1 MPHAAAVARAGGGGV
16 NGSISEAK
24 TDHPAPKD
32 WLRGNAR
39 SVLGLLLAGIGL
51 GVAAGVLLIVQAGL
65 LAWVVHQVLFEAAGL
80 EDVFGALVALPMLML
95 IRAGLVWGGEQF
107 GVQAAMRVKGQLRM
121 RVMDHL
127 AALGPERLRGRSSGD
142 LAHHVV
148 DGIEGLEAYFAR
160 YLPQAAL
167 AALLPLA
174 VLAFV
179 FPMDLVSGLILLF
192 TAPFIPLFMFLIGSR
207 AEKLNQRQWRRL
219 ALLSARFL
227 DSLQGLTTLRLF
239 NATRREA
246 RIIAEITDD
255 YRESTLSVLRIAFLS
270 ALVLEF
276 FSTVSLALMAVIIG
290 FKLLSGTMAFQAG
303 FFILLLAPEFY
314 LPLRAL
320 GVHYHSRLSATA
332 AAEGLMALLA
342 EQPHDFQT
350 SRTSPATDRLSPNWF
365 SVDLD
370 IRNLSFGHGPGQT
383 VLHDFSLR
391 IQPGS
396 RVALVGPSGV
406 GKTSLLRLLLGTARP
421 EGGRIL
427 VNGTELADM
436 DLGHWLRHVAWMP
449 QNPYI
454 APTTMWENVLL
465 GCASGPAGKPGMA
478 DTVDWDALDEIAA
491 LTGLDRDLTAMA
503 QGWQT
508 RVGEGG
514 AGLSGG
520 QRQRLALTRVLA
532 RTLAKPAPLLLLDE
546 PTAHLDD
553 QGAEVVLAALGKVS
567 GGLLGGLSGGVLGGL
582 SGKRTVIIASHD
594 SRVREFADVVAELTR
609 PKDARPQETC
619 RDGG

>member
-1 MPHAAAVARAGGGGV
+1 MID
-16 NGSISEAK
+16 SITETKADQP
-24 TDHPAPKD
+24 TPKD

-39 SVLGLLLAGIGL
+39 LVRGLLLAGIGL
-51 GVAAGVLLIVQAGL
+51 GAAAGVLLIVQAGL
-65 LAWVVHQVLFEAAGL
+65 LAFVVHQVLFEASGL
-80 EDVFGALVALPMLML
+80 ENVFGALMALPVLML
-95 IRAGLVWGGEQF
+95 VRAGLVWGGEQF
-107 GVQAAMRVKGQLRM
+107 GVRAAMRVKSLLRM

-148 DGIEGLEAYFAR
+148 DGIEGLEAYFSR

-179 FPMDLVSGLILLF
+179 FPMDFVSGLILLF

-219 ALLSARFL
+219 AMLSARFL

-276 FSTVSLALMAVIIG
+276 FSTVSLAVVAVIIG
-290 FKLLSGTMAFQAG
+290 FKLLSGSMAFQAG

-314 LPLRAL
+314 LPLRTL
-320 GVHYHSRLSATA
+320 GVHYHSRLSAMA
-332 AAEGLMALLA
+332 ASEGLTALLA
-342 EQPHDFQT
+342 ERPRPSGSASGVCPEWST
-350 SRTSPATDRLSPNWF
+350 
-365 SVDLD
+365 VELD
-370 IRNLSFGHGPGQT
+370 IKNL
-383 VLHDFSLR
+383 DFSHAPDQPVLR
-391 IQPGS
+391 GFSLHVPSGS
-396 RVALVGPSGV
+396 RLALIGPSGV

-427 VNGTELADM
+427 VNGTDLTGM
-436 DLGHWLRHVAWMP
+436 DLEHWLRHVAWMP

-465 GCASGPAGKPGMA
+465 GGASGPSGQPGRV
-478 DTVDWDALDEIAA
+478 DTVDWDALDKIAA
-491 LTGLDRDLTAMA
+491 LIGLNRDLAAMD

-520 QRQRLALTRVLA
+520 QCQRLTLARVLA
-532 RTLAKPAPLLLLDE
+532 RTLGKPVPLLLLDE

-553 QGAEVVLAALGKVS
+553 QGAEMVLAALGKVS
-567 GGLLGGLSGGVLGGL
+567 DGV
-582 SGKRTVIIASHD
+582 SGKRTVVIASHD
-594 SRVREFADVVAELTR
+594 PRVREFADVVVELTR
-609 PKDARPQETC
+609 PKDACPPETC

>member
-1 MPHAAAVARAGGGGV
+1 MIASRADTK
-16 NGSISEAK
+16 A
-24 TDHPAPKD
+24 DHPASKD

-39 SVLGLLLAGIGL
+39 LVRGELLAGIGL
-51 GVAAGVLLIVQAGL
+51 AAAAGVLLIVQAGL
-65 LAWVVHQVLFEAAGL
+65 LAFVVHRVLFEAAGL
-80 EDVFGALVALPMLML
+80 ADVFGALMALPLLML
-95 IRAGLVWGGEQF
+95 VRAGLVWGGEQF
-107 GVQAAMRVKGQLRM
+107 GVRAAMRVKSRLRM
-121 RVMDHL
+121 QVMDHL
-127 AALGPERLRGRSSGD
+127 AALGPERLRGRSFGD

-148 DGIEGLEAYFAR
+148 DGIEGLEAYFSR

-179 FPMDLVSGLILLF
+179 FPLDLVSGLILLF

-246 RIIAEITDD
+246 RVIAEITDD
-255 YRESTLSVLRIAFLS
+255 YRDSTLSVLRIAFLS

-276 FSTVSLALMAVIIG
+276 FSTVSLAVIAVIIG
-290 FKLLSGTMAFQAG
+290 FKLLSGSMAFQTG

-314 LPLRAL
+314 LPLRTL
-320 GVHYHSRLSATA
+320 GAHYHSRLSAMA
-332 AAEGLMALLA
+332 AAEGLTALLA
-342 EQPHDFQT
+342 ERPQI
-350 SRTSPATDRLSPNWF
+350 SERTTKRCPAWPT
-365 SVDLD
+365 VDLD
-370 IRNLSFGHGPGQT
+370 IKNLDFSHGPDRP
-383 VLHDFSLR
+383 VLRGFSLR
-391 IQPGS
+391 VAPGS
-396 RVALVGPSGV
+396 RVALIGPSGV

-421 EGGRIL
+421 ESGQIL
-427 VNGTELADM
+427 VNGTNLADVG
-436 DLGHWLRHVAWMP
+436 LGHWLGHVAWMP

-454 APTTMWENVLL
+454 APATMWENVLL
-465 GCASGPAGKPGMA
+465 GGTPGSDGQPGAAGA
-478 DTVDWDALDEIAA
+478 ADWDALDEIAA
-491 LTGLDRDLTAMA
+491 LTGLDRDLAAMA

-508 RVGEGG
+508 QIGEGG

-520 QRQRLALTRVLA
+520 QRQRLVLTRVLA

-553 QGAEVVLAALGKVS
+553 QGVEMVLDALGKVS
-567 GGLLGGLSGGVLGGL
+567 AA
-582 SGKRTVIIASHD
+582 RTVIIASHD
-594 SRVREFADVVAELTR
+594 SRVRKFADMVVELAP
-609 PKDARPQETC
+609 PKGARSQETC

>member
-1 MPHAAAVARAGGGGV
+1 MIASKTDTRA
-16 NGSISEAK
+16 
-24 TDHPAPKD
+24 DHPAPKD
-32 WLRGNAR
+32 WLRANAR
-39 SVLGLLLAGIGL
+39 SVRGLLLAGIGL
-51 GVAAGVLLIVQAGL
+51 AAAAGVLLIVQAGL

-80 EDVFGALVALPMLML
+80 EDVFGALVALPILML

-107 GVQAAMRVKGQLRM
+107 GVRAAMRVKSRLRM

-179 FPMDLVSGLILLF
+179 FPMDLISGLILLF

-276 FSTVSLALMAVIIG
+276 FSTVSLAVVAVIIG
-290 FKLLSGTMAFQAG
+290 FKLLSGTMPFQAG

-314 LPLRAL
+314 LPLRTL
-320 GVHYHSRLSATA
+320 GVHYHSRLSAMA
-332 AAEGLMALLA
+332 ASEGLTALLA
-342 EQPHDFQT
+342 EQPQV
-350 SRTSPATDRLSPNWF
+350 SGRQSERCPVWS

-370 IRNLSFGHGPGQT
+370 IQNLDFSHAPDRP
-383 VLHDFSLR
+383 VLRGFSLR
-391 IQPGS
+391 VAPGS
-396 RVALVGPSGV
+396 RVALIGPSGV

-427 VNGTELADM
+427 ANGTDLADV
-436 DLGHWLRHVAWMP
+436 DLEHWLRHVAWMP

-454 APTTMWENVLL
+454 APASLWENVLL
-465 GCASGPAGKPGMA
+465 GGSFEPTGQPGMA
-478 DTVDWDALDEIAA
+478 DTLDWEALNEIAA

-553 QGAEVVLAALGKVS
+553 QGAGMVLDALGKVS
-567 GGLLGGLSGGVLGGL
+567 GGLSGGLSGGFLGGL
-582 SGKRTVIIASHD
+582 SGKRTVIVASHD
-594 SRVREFADVVAELTR
+594 SRVREFADMVVELAS
-609 PKDARPQETC
+609 PKDARSQEAC

>member
-1 MPHAAAVARAGGGGV
+1 VIASKTDTRA
-16 NGSISEAK
+16 
-24 TDHPAPKD
+24 DHPAPKD

-39 SVLGLLLAGIGL
+39 SVRWLLLAGIGL
-51 GVAAGVLLIVQAGL
+51 GAAAGVLVIVQAGL
-65 LAWVVHQVLFEAAGL
+65 LAWVVHQVLFEAAGW
-80 EDVFGALVALPMLML
+80 EDVFEALMALPLLML
-95 IRAGLVWGGEQF
+95 VRSGLVWGGEQF
-107 GVQAAMRVKGQLRM
+107 GVRAAMRVKSRLRM

-174 VLAFV
+174 ILAFV

-192 TAPFIPLFMFLIGSR
+192 TAPFIPLFLFLIGSR

-246 RIIAEITDD
+246 RIIAEITDG
-255 YRESTLSVLRIAFLS
+255 YRESTLSVLRVAFLS

-276 FSTVSLALMAVIIG
+276 FSTVSLAVVAVIIG
-290 FKLLSGTMAFQAG
+290 FKLLSGSMAFQTG

-314 LPLRAL
+314 LPLRTL
-320 GVHYHSRLSATA
+320 GVHYHSRLSAMA
-332 AAEGLMALLA
+332 ASEGLTALLA
-342 EQPHDFQT
+342 ERPHV
-350 SRTSPATDRLSPNWF
+350 PDRPTRRCPEWSTM
-365 SVDLD
+365 DLD
-370 IRNLSFGHGPGQT
+370 IQNLDFSHAPDRP
-383 VLHDFSLR
+383 VLRGFSLR
-391 IQPGS
+391 VAPGS
-396 RVALVGPSGV
+396 RVALIGPSGV
-406 GKTSLLRLLLGTARP
+406 GKTSLLRLLLGTARS

-427 VNGTELADM
+427 ANGTDLKDM
-436 DLGHWLRHVAWMP
+436 DLEHWLRHVTWMP

-465 GCASGPAGKPGMA
+465 GGSFGPDGQRGRV
-478 DTVDWDALDEIAA
+478 DTVDWDALDKVAA
-491 LTGLDRDLTAMA
+491 LTGLNRDLAAMG
-503 QGWQT
+503 QEWQT

-532 RTLAKPAPLLLLDE
+532 RTLGKPVPLLLLDE

-553 QGAEVVLAALGKVS
+553 QGAEMVLAALGNLSGRVS
-567 GGLLGGLSGGVLGGL
+567 GGV
-582 SGKRTVIIASHD
+582 SGKRTVVIASHD
-594 SRVREFADVVAELTR
+594 PRVREFADVVVNLTWPNGACPR
-609 PKDARPQETC
+609 ETC

>member
-1 MPHAAAVARAGGGGV
+1 MR
-16 NGSISEAK
+16 
-24 TDHPAPKD
+24 
-32 WLRGNAR
+32 
-39 SVLGLLLAGIGL
+39 GLLLAGIGL
-51 GVAAGVLLIVQAGL
+51 AAAAGVLLIVQAGL

-80 EDVFGALVALPMLML
+80 EDVFGALVALPILML

-107 GVQAAMRVKGQLRM
+107 GVRAAMRVKSRLRM

-179 FPMDLVSGLILLF
+179 FPMDLISGLILLF

-276 FSTVSLALMAVIIG
+276 FSTVSLAVVAVIIG
-290 FKLLSGTMAFQAG
+290 FKLLSGTMPFQAG

-314 LPLRAL
+314 LPLRTL
-320 GVHYHSRLSATA
+320 GVHYHSRLSAMA
-332 AAEGLMALLA
+332 ASEGLTALLA
-342 EQPHDFQT
+342 EQPQV
-350 SRTSPATDRLSPNWF
+350 SGRQSERCPVWS

-370 IRNLSFGHGPGQT
+370 IQNLDFSHAPDRP
-383 VLHDFSLR
+383 VLRGFSLR
-391 IQPGS
+391 VAPGS
-396 RVALVGPSGV
+396 RVALIGPSGV

-427 VNGTELADM
+427 ANGTDLADV
-436 DLGHWLRHVAWMP
+436 DLEHWLRHVAWMP

-454 APTTMWENVLL
+454 APASLWENVLL
-465 GCASGPAGKPGMA
+465 GGSFEPTGQPGMA
-478 DTVDWDALDEIAA
+478 DTLDWEALNEIAA

-553 QGAEVVLAALGKVS
+553 QGAGMVLDALGKVS
-567 GGLLGGLSGGVLGGL
+567 GGLSGGLSGGFLGGL
-582 SGKRTVIIASHD
+582 SGKRTVIVASHD
-594 SRVREFADVVAELTR
+594 SRVREFADMVVELAS
-609 PKDARPQETC
+609 PKDARSQEAC

>member
-1 MPHAAAVARAGGGGV
+1 MIASRTHT
-16 NGSISEAK
+16 K
-24 TDHPAPKD
+24 TSHPAPKD
-32 WLRGNAR
+32 WLLGNAR
-39 SVLGLLLAGIGL
+39 LVRGLLMAGIGF
-51 GVAAGVLLIVQAGL
+51 GAAAGVLLIVQAGL
-65 LAWVVHQVLFEAAGL
+65 LAWVVHQVLFEAAAL
-80 EDVFGALVALPMLML
+80 EDVFGALVALPLLML
-95 IRAGLVWGGEQF
+95 VRAGLVWGGEQF

-179 FPMDLVSGLILLF
+179 FPMDFVSGLILLF

-276 FSTVSLALMAVIIG
+276 FSTVSLAVVAVIIG
-290 FKLLSGTMAFQAG
+290 FKLLSGSMAFQAG

-314 LPLRAL
+314 LPLRTL
-320 GVHYHSRLSATA
+320 GVHYHSRLSAMA
-332 AAEGLMALLA
+332 ASEGLTALLA
-342 EQPHDFQT
+342 ERPQVSERPT
-350 SRTSPATDRLSPNWF
+350 RRCPEW
-365 SVDLD
+365 SVMELDIQDLD
-370 IRNLSFGHGPGQT
+370 FSHAPDQP
-383 VLHDFSLR
+383 VLRGFSLHV
-391 IQPGS
+391 PFGS
-396 RVALVGPSGV
+396 RVALIGPSGV

-427 VNGTELADM
+427 VNGT
-436 DLGHWLRHVAWMP
+436 DLTEVDLEHWLRHVAWMP
-449 QNPYI
+449 QNSYI

-465 GCASGPAGKPGMA
+465 GGSSGSDGQPEVAEAM
-478 DTVDWDALDEIAA
+478 DWDALEKVAA
-491 LTGLDRDLTAMA
+491 LTGLNRDLVAMD

-532 RTLAKPAPLLLLDE
+532 RTLGKPVPLLLLDE

-553 QGAEVVLAALGKVS
+553 HGAEMVLAALGKASGVVS
-567 GGLLGGLSGGVLGGL
+567 GEL
-582 SGKRTVIIASHD
+582 SGKRTVVIVSHD
-594 SRVREFADVVAELTR
+594 PRVREFADVVVELTR
-609 PKDARPQETC
+609 PKDACPSETR